1 MPIYQQS
8 VFGEVTY
15 NITDPLAV
23 TIGARRY
30 RYDAPV
36 GIDQYGSL
44 TSTVMTSTSEKD
56 QGVTPKAS
64 MSYQFTKDLMVYATA
79 AKGFRP
85 GGGTGPVPTSGPL
98 TCEAQLHA
106 GVRHLGVRQRADLVQ
121 LGQRWSY
128 ELGEKLT
135 LRDNRVTVNGSR
147 LLREAGCGVQ
157 QTNALSSC
165 GYVYTANTP
174 ATRTCAAASSRSRPS
189 WCPSS
194 RCRETSRMRMRPW

>member
-15 NITDPLAV
+15 NITDPWAV

-30 RYDAPV
+30 HYDAPV
-36 GIDQYGSL
+36 SIDQYGSL

-85 GGGTGPVPTSGPL
+85 GGGTGPVPTSGPTHL
-98 TCEAQLHA
+98 RSPADA
-106 GVRHLGVRQRADLVQ
+106 AVRYFGVRPRPDLVQ
-121 LGQRWSY
+121 VGQHM
-128 ELGEKLT
+128 ELRG
-135 LRDNRVTVNGSR
+135 G
-147 LLREAGCGVQ
+147 READPPRQSHDCQ
-157 QTNALSSC
+157 WFDLF
-165 GYVYTANTP
+165 
-174 ATRTCAAASSRSRPS
+174 REMERCAADQRAFL
-189 WCPSS
+189 
-194 RCRETSRMRMRPW
+194 MRLRVHGQYG